1 MLQLVHAGLIMKGTL
16 AKRERQC
23 SAMEK
28 VATKAVSDK
37 DAAEKELAEA
47 NARWTKAV
55 EERLA
60 AKSAEEASRA
70 EADSW
75 ARRVSDLEGE
85 LAILRADLEAEM
97 TVKADLRAALADAE
111 AEGARAKKA
120 REEAVSRSAEQGALL
135 ESLSSRLAAA
145 ERGTEAAKAE
155 AVEAFKDSQAFADAV
170 AECSADS
177 YQLGF
182 ADCKEAT
189 ARLFPELDLSG
200 VNPPDSED
208 EDEEAPTGDVAVLVD
223 ALADDTG
230 GSAPAAPTSV
240 EAEGP

>member
-1 MLQLVHAGLIMKGTL
+1 MKGTL

-23 SAMEK
+23 SSMEK
-28 VATKAVSDK
+28 AATKVVSDK
-37 DAAEKELAEA
+37 DAVEKELAEA

-70 EADSW
+70 EADSS
-75 ARRVSDLEGE
+75 ARRVLDLEGE
-85 LAILRADLEAEM
+85 LAILRADLKAEM
-97 TVKADLRAALADAE
+97 TTKAGQRTALADAE
-111 AEGARAKKA
+111 AEGAMAKKA
-120 REEAVSRSAEQGALL
+120 REEAVSRSTEQGTLL

-155 AVEAFKDSQAFADAV
+155 AIEAFKDSQAFTDAV

-189 ARLFPELDLSG
+189 AKLFPELDLSG
-200 VNPPDSED
+200 VNFPGSGD
-208 EDEEAPTGDVAVLVD
+208 EGEEEAAGEQAIGPAPVDVPAEAVEEN
-223 ALADDTG
+223 ADPE
-230 GSAPAAPTSV
+230 S
-240 EAEGP
+240 

>member
-1 MLQLVHAGLIMKGTL
+1 MLQLVHAELILKGTL
-16 AKRERQC
+16 AKHEHQC

-47 NARWTKAV
+47 NARLMKAV

-70 EADSW
+70 EAESS
-75 ARRVSDLEGE
+75 ARRVSDLEDE
-85 LAILRADLEAEM
+85 LALLRAGLEVEM
-97 TVKADLRAALADAE
+97 ATKAGLRSSSADAKAE
-111 AEGARAKKA
+111 AARAEKM
-120 REEAVSRSAEQGALL
+120 REEAISRSAEQGALL
-135 ESLSSRLAAA
+135 ESLSSRLATT
-145 ERGTEAAKAE
+145 ERGIEAAKAE

-182 ADCKEAT
+182 ADCKET
-189 ARLFPELDLSG
+189 TVKLFPELDLSG
-200 VNPPDSED
+200 VNFPGSED
-208 EDEEAPTGDVAVLVD
+208 EGEEEAADEQAIGPAPVDVPAEAVEEN
-223 ALADDTG
+223 ADPE
-230 GSAPAAPTSV
+230 S
-240 EAEGP
+240 